1 MRWNEAE
8 VISLLTSKPPD
19 WEGRLTY
26 KPPKSSSSFS
36 LQTVYKE
43 RYFKLMGNLLFCLR
57 LGQDNKGE
65 VSDPVTVLVME
76 NCLVTRDDIQE
87 INSFS
92 IVFKSEESSEK
103 RHCFVAESARAVT
116 QWIEALQSA
125 SYERKREQLILLQ
138 IKLRNKTGIDPLR
151 GTAFEHNPSYFLESS
166 STVSPITTELLRKA
180 PEPPARKVK
189 SKSAPQKNSGFT
201 SHLGIE
207 NWEKFDEGCDNPTVS
222 RTKSTF
228 KSHVKVPEANLINF

>member
-1 MRWNEAE
+1 MKWNEAE

-26 KPPKSSSSFS
+26 KPPKSSHSFS

-65 VSDPVTVLVME
+65 ITDPVTVLVME
-76 NCLVTRDDIQE
+76 NLVVTRDDIQE

-103 RHCFVAESARAVT
+103 KHCFVAESTRAVT
-116 QWIEALQSA
+116 QWIE
-125 SYERKREQLILLQ
+125 
-138 IKLRNKTGIDPLR
+138 
-151 GTAFEHNPSYFLESS
+151 
-166 STVSPITTELLRKA
+166 V
-180 PEPPARKVK
+180 
-189 SKSAPQKNSGFT
+189 GF
-201 SHLGIE
+201 
-207 NWEKFDEGCDNPTVS
+207 K
-222 RTKSTF
+222 
-228 KSHVKVPEANLINF
+228 

>member
-8 VISLLTSKPPD
+8 VISLLASKPPD

-76 NCLVTRDDIQE
+76 NFFVSRDDIQE

-103 RHCFVAESARAVT
+103 KHCFVAESARAVT
-116 QWIEALQSA
+116 QWIE
-125 SYERKREQLILLQ
+125 
-138 IKLRNKTGIDPLR
+138 
-151 GTAFEHNPSYFLESS
+151 
-166 STVSPITTELLRKA
+166 
-180 PEPPARKVK
+180 
-189 SKSAPQKNSGFT
+189 
-201 SHLGIE
+201 
-207 NWEKFDEGCDNPTVS
+207 
-222 RTKSTF
+222 
-228 KSHVKVPEANLINF
+228 VKVFLKILIIINVKLCFRLFSQLVMNVKENN